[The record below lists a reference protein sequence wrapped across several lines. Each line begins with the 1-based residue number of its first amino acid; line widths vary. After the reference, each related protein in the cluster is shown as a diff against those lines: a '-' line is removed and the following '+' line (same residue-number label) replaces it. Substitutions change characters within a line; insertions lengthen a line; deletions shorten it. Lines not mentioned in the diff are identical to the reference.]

1 MKLVYVGSLALL
13 AAGVGAFA
21 SFGEGIESIPSGI
34 DSRVEYRDCPK
45 CDKRIRV
52 DLAAG
57 KAYVNLSRLEGAKR
71 EDVAARA
78 ARLLDAAK
86 IPPTSDPKIRPLM
99 GWSRNPNLVPRIWRR
114 R

>member
-1 MKLVYVGSLALL
+1 MVMKKLNFCMALAIPL
-13 AAGVGAFA
+13 AGAQA
-21 SFGEGIESIPSGI
+21 SFADIAESTPSGV
-34 DSRVEYRDCPK
+34 DPRVEYRDCPK

-86 IPPTSDPKIRPLM
+86 IPPRATLRSAR
-99 GWSRNPNLVPRIWRR
+99 
-114 R
+114 